1 MELLRNKTDM
11 YTSTSQMKY
20 TTEQLILPLDL
31 SIRIEEN
38 DPVRSFMKVLEGV
51 NFNKYFKKNNKG
63 REPYNPFM
71 MIRVVLYAY
80 MMNKRSV
87 RDMEKACKSEI
98 QFMWLAQENQ
108 PSHQAFQRF
117 IKNKLTVSMEDI
129 FHDINNRLIQ
139 LDDID
144 TETMLVDGTALEAN
158 ANKFTFIWKKVAL
171 NTRNKTFT
179 RLNEEIQNIS
189 KYMAGVSEKESWLIE
204 DIIPIIARLEVL
216 MVNEKIEKVYG
227 KGKRK
232 TPIQRLYDLLVKYKD
247 TLISCLERIKLCGP
261 DRNSC
266 SKVDYDATFM
276 HMKYDYY
283 NHTGVF
289 KAGYNIQIGVSDEYI
304 MHTLVSQA
312 RSDATTF
319 IPFFES
325 YKKIRE
331 LPKVVAADAGYGS
344 YDNYFYCLVNKMQA
358 YIKYTTY
365 RIEKTKK
372 YKKKIYNKNNFE
384 IDEEGTYICP
394 QGHPFEYAYETVD
407 KRSKYYR
414 INETYECKSC
424 STCPVKAECTKSK
437 NNRKI
442 ILNPVLSEFQTT
454 AKEALDSEKGVEL
467 RKKRSA
473 QTEGVFG
480 IIKQDYGYE
489 RIQRRGIENVRIE
502 ILMVC
507 IGFNLNKYHNKKMRK
522 MRLH

>member
-1 MELLRNKTDM
+1 
-11 YTSTSQMKY
+11 
-20 TTEQLILPLDL
+20 
-31 SIRIEEN
+31 
-38 DPVRSFMKVLEGV
+38 
-51 NFNKYFKKNNKG
+51 
-63 REPYNPFM
+63 
-71 MIRVVLYAY
+71 
-80 MMNKRSV
+80 
-87 RDMEKACKSEI
+87 
-98 QFMWLAQENQ
+98 
-108 PSHQAFQRF
+108 
-117 IKNKLTVSMEDI
+117 
-129 FHDINNRLIQ
+129 
-139 LDDID
+139 
-144 TETMLVDGTALEAN
+144 
-158 ANKFTFIWKKVAL
+158 
-171 NTRNKTFT
+171 
-179 RLNEEIQNIS
+179 
-189 KYMAGVSEKESWLIE
+189 
-204 DIIPIIARLEVL
+204 
-216 MVNEKIEKVYG
+216 
-227 KGKRK
+227 
-232 TPIQRLYDLLVKYKD
+232 
-247 TLISCLERIKLCGP
+247 
-261 DRNSC
+261 
-266 SKVDYDATFM
+266 M

-289 KAGYNIQIGVSDEYI
+289 KPGYNIQIGVSDEYI
-304 MHTLVSQA
+304 MHTLISQA

-331 LPKVVAADAGYGS
+331 LPKVVVADTGYGS

-372 YKKKIYNKNNFE
+372 YKKKIYNKKNFE

-394 QGHPFEYAYETVD
+394 QEHAFEYAYETVD

-480 IIKQDYGYE
+480 IIKQDYGYD

-507 IGFNLNKYHNKKMRK
+507 IGFNLNKYHNKKTRK